1 MKQLLRLKT
10 VVMAFAFLMLP
21 LQADMVRIEGGI
33 GAFVAEPG
41 GTFDPDGGGEID
53 LKDDLGLDTENDPYF
68 WVFLKHPIPIVPNVR
83 LEYLELQHNPDG
95 GSSFKVQE
103 LDGIL
108 YYNFLDNLLW
118 ITLDLGLDLK
128 YVTTDADD
136 LDSET
141 AALALLYGRVRLEP
155 LDWLGLEALLK
166 ATNYGDNKGYDA
178 RLKADLTLSIVPVIQ
193 PALEVGYR
201 IHKIQYKIGDVIDKA
216 EYTGVYMGLMLRF

>member
-21 LQADMVRIEGGI
+21 VQADMVRIEGGI

-41 GTFDPDGGGEID
+41 GTFDPDGGSEID

-95 GSSFKVQE
+95 ASSFKVQE

-178 RLKADLTLSIVPVIQ
+178 RLKADLTLSIVPVVQ

-201 IHKIQYKIGDVIDKA
+201 IHKIQYEIGDVIDKA